1 MCNQIILSGNN
12 NIFFSKYKFYYN
24 WINYPYL
31 NIINPKLSRS
41 LKSSLK
47 LALNNKISFENSL
60 FLEKLSKILSRGAL
74 N

>member
-1 MCNQIILSGNN
+1 MCNLINLSGNN
-12 NIFFSKYKFYYN
+12 NIFFHNYKFYYN

-41 LKSSLK
+41 LKSSLN
-47 LALNNKISFENSL
+47 LVLDNKISFENSL
-60 FLEKLSKILSRGAL
+60 FFKKLIIKLSRGVS